1 MMKGYFKAQLTSKL
15 QKEWL
20 TADNRPQIEIKLWV
34 WVLGVT

>member
-1 MMKGYFKAQLTSKL
+1 MKGYLKAQLTSKL

-20 TADNRPQIEIKLWV
+20 TVDNGTQIEIKLWV